1 MGHTEAVAQCE
12 DTAGGVGVQAIELE
26 WGQRWSWWWNRD
38 GACDGLALA
47 SKVELGIK
55 ELWRDSSIMR

>member
-26 WGQRWSWWWNRD
+26 WGQRWSWWWNRG
-38 GACDGLALA
+38 GACNRLA
-47 SKVELGIK
+47 S
-55 ELWRDSSIMR
+55 